1 MIGSRLAR
9 RTIVGTVA
17 VGLAASLLSA
27 LPADA
32 EPVRAA
38 GSPVGDS
45 REAPPDKATISVKAA
60 DKAKFD
66 AGTTRQK
73 QLRTRTASS
82 IGTGGVA
89 VGGTKLWPVR
99 DIVAGSY
106 TFLPYVLQAIGDNI
120 EVWVQEDTSFPAGDC
135 RNAAGLTTVTRAQA
149 EALAVEFDDNILPKE
164 SAEFSVAPARDGSKT
179 PLDVPEG
186 YFTGDGD
193 TTVALVSNVRDQ
205 NYYAPKTP
213 DGATYIGGFFTST
226 LNNALDRNVMTI
238 DSWDWIHRTGANPPG
253 EVPPDGTA
261 DICSSDQKARPR
273 NYEGIFAHEYQHL
286 LHYYTD
292 PGEDTWLNEGL
303 SDYAQTLVGYVDTT
317 IPYGQVGAD
326 AHITCFQGFYGTAA
340 FPYCGAENSLTRWS
354 DQGAPSIL
362 SDYGAAYTFITYLAD
377 HFGTGVVKYLH
388 TNKDNGLASLQNYLD
403 DNAPGLKSTD
413 VVHDWLAQM
422 ALDRLVDNGAKGLTK
437 DQKKRFTSAQL
448 NSAIDWAWTGSYDSP
463 GAPTNGADFVLGIA
477 GRPVDAN
484 TITSMRFRG
493 DKAYAPDPLA
503 STIDDNAVDAGGAEA
518 ASQASPPAVTG
529 WTVQGIG
536 WSLDGQRV
544 RYHEFELNKNY
555 AVSATRRELKKWFAG
570 TDRIAFIV
578 TADDPAETATKNASY
593 RLRVNGVLQPGG
605 AGSTLS
611 TTGTTSAAEKLPVAQ
626 RRSIR

>member
-1 MIGSRLAR
+1 MRS
-9 RTIVGTVA
+9 
-17 VGLAASLLSA
+17 
-27 LPADA
+27 
-32 EPVRAA
+32 PVRAA

-503 STIDDNAVDAGGAEA
+503 STIDDNAVDAGRGGGGLAGIAAGGHRLDRARDRLVPGRPAGALPRVRAEQELRGVRHPPRAEEVVRGHGPDRLHRDCGRSGRDGDEERLVPAEGERCPPAGRRRQHAQHHGHDQCCREA
-518 ASQASPPAVTG
+518 AGRTAAV
-529 WTVQGIG
+529 
-536 WSLDGQRV
+536 DP
-544 RYHEFELNKNY
+544 
-555 AVSATRRELKKWFAG
+555 VS
-570 TDRIAFIV
+570 
-578 TADDPAETATKNASY
+578 
-593 RLRVNGVLQPGG
+593 
-605 AGSTLS
+605 
-611 TTGTTSAAEKLPVAQ
+611 
-626 RRSIR
+626 